1 MALHLNEQ
9 LDELNAEFD
18 TPSLAGKGLPID
30 KQLKLE
36 ILRLCRLGLRHKRNK
51 QYPIA
56 LSMLERGLQLS
67 ETLMEVNLHQGQYCA
82 AMVLRR
88 MGKIYYAQRYCLFAL
103 AAFQAASEAYQS
115 LTGIDQRIQ
124 NRVANTAQEITRI
137 TEITNHPDTAIEYY
151 LDTLWYWNSVD
162 QQPKSKQIVQQLN
175 KLCSVAQ
182 TALTQSS

>member
-1 MALHLNEQ
+1 MALHFNEQ

-18 TPSLAGKGLPID
+18 SPAVAGKGLPIA
-30 KQLKLE
+30 KQLRLE
-36 ILRLCRLGLRHKRNK
+36 ILRLCRLGFRHKRNK

-67 ETLMEVNLHQGQYCA
+67 ETLMEINLQQGQYCA

-88 MGKIYYAQRYCLFAL
+88 MGNIYYAQRYYLFAL
-103 AAFQAASEAYQS
+103 AAFQAALEAYQS
-115 LTGIDQRIQ
+115 LEGCDHRIES
-124 NRVANTAQEITRI
+124 RLANTAQEIVRI

-175 KLCSVAQ
+175 KLCSAAQ
-182 TALTQSS
+182 PALAQQ